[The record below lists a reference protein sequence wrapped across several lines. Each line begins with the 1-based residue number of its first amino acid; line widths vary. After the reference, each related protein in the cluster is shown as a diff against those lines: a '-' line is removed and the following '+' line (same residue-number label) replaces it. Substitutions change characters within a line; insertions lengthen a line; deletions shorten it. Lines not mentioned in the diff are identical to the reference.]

1 MIWNNSQLLGAL
13 AAQYSA
19 LEPLPGTFVDGKF
32 TLGENIGDLG
42 GINAA
47 YDGLQLYLKTVIQD
61 WWLYARATLLYVLGY
76 HLEV

>member
-1 MIWNNSQLLGAL
+1 LKQFSALTGAL

-42 GINAA
+42 GINAC
-47 YDGLQLYLKTVIQD
+47 
-61 WWLYARATLLYVLGY
+61 
-76 HLEV
+76 